1 MMNIKTRKM
10 SVKKNKILIVDDDK
24 GITDTLTII
33 LNGEGYDTD
42 TATNGEM
49 ALKKAE
55 NEFFHLAL
63 LDLKLP
69 DMSGTQVLRKLHMI
83 SPRTVIIM
91 VTGYPTIDNAVES
104 LNLGA
109 SAYIMKPVNPEELLR
124 FVEEKIREQEKKSI
138 NIFDN
143 TIPLYLELIR
153 DGNMWTVDTIA
164 AKLNMSRTTIEK
176 MSTFFAQNGIVKY
189 WESRGIVQIE
199 KSSKKT
205 KS

>member
-1 MMNIKTRKM
+1 M
-10 SVKKNKILIVDDDK
+10 SVEKNKILIVDDEK
-24 GITDTLTII
+24 GVTDTLSII
-33 LNGEGYDTD
+33 LNGKGYDTD
-42 TATNGEM
+42 TAADGET
-49 ALKKAE
+49 ALKKVE
-55 NEFFHLAL
+55 NGFFHLVL

-69 DMSGTQVLRKLHMI
+69 DMPGIQVLRKLHMI

-124 FVEEKIREQEKKSI
+124 YVEEKIQEQEEKSI
-138 NIFDN
+138 TLFDS
-143 TIPLYLELIR
+143 TIQLYLELIR

-164 AKLNMSRTTIEK
+164 AKLNMARATIEK
-176 MSTFFAQNGIVKY
+176 MSTLFAQNGIVKY
-189 WESRGIVQIE
+189 WESRGIIQIN
-199 KSSKKT
+199 KNFKNT

>member
-1 MMNIKTRKM
+1 MNIKTTKM
-10 SVKKNKILIVDDDK
+10 ATEKKNILIVDDDK
-24 GITDTLTII
+24 GITDTLAII
-33 LNGEGYDTD
+33 LDSEGYETD
-42 TATNGEM
+42 IAADGET

-55 NEFFHLAL
+55 NEFFHLVL

-69 DMSGTQVLRKLHMI
+69 DISGTQVLRKLHMI

-109 SAYIMKPVNPEELLR
+109 SAYIMKPVNPEELLKY
-124 FVEEKIREQEKKSI
+124 VEEKIKEQEEKTI
-138 NIFDN
+138 TIFDS

-153 DGNMWTVDTIA
+153 DGNMWTVETIA
-164 AKLNMSRTTIEK
+164 AKLNLARTTIEK
-176 MSTFFAQNGIVKY
+176 MSTFFAQNGVVKY

-199 KSSKKT
+199 KNLKKA
-205 KS
+205 KK

>member
-1 MMNIKTRKM
+1 M
-10 SVKKNKILIVDDDK
+10 SVVKTKILIVDDEK
-24 GITDTLTII
+24 GITDTLSII
-33 LNGEGYDTD
+33 LDSEGYDTD
-42 TATNGEM
+42 TAADGET

-55 NEFFHLAL
+55 NEFFHLVL

-69 DMSGTQVLRKLHMI
+69 DMSGIQVLRRLHMI

-124 FVEEKIREQEKKSI
+124 FVGEKIKEQEEKSI
-138 NIFDN
+138 TIFDS
-143 TIPLYLELIR
+143 TIPLYLKLIR

-176 MSTFFAQNGIVKY
+176 MSTFFAQNGVVKY

-199 KSSKKT
+199 KNFKKT
-205 KS
+205 KA

>member
-1 MMNIKTRKM
+1 MNIKTINM
-10 SVKKNKILIVDDDK
+10 AIEKKKILIVDDDK
-24 GITDTLTII
+24 GITDTLAII
-33 LNGEGYDTD
+33 LDSEGYETD
-42 TATNGEM
+42 IAADGETALE
-49 ALKKAE
+49 KAE
-55 NEFFHLAL
+55 NEFFHLVL

-69 DMSGTQVLRKLHMI
+69 DISGTQVLRKLHLI

-109 SAYIMKPVNPEELLR
+109 SAYIMKPVNPDELLKY
-124 FVEEKIREQEKKSI
+124 VEEKIKEQEEKTI
-138 NIFDN
+138 TIFDS

-164 AKLNMSRTTIEK
+164 AKLNMARITIEK
-176 MSTFFAQNGIVKY
+176 MSTFFAQNGVVKY

-199 KSSKKT
+199 KNLKKT
-205 KS
+205 KN

>member
-1 MMNIKTRKM
+1 MNIKTTKM
-10 SVKKNKILIVDDDK
+10 ATEKKNILIVDDDK
-24 GITDTLTII
+24 GITDTLAII
-33 LNGEGYDTD
+33 LDSEGYETD
-42 TATNGEM
+42 IAADGET

-55 NEFFHLAL
+55 NEFFHLVL

-69 DMSGTQVLRKLHMI
+69 DMSGTQVLRKLHLI

-109 SAYIMKPVNPEELLR
+109 SAYIMKPVNPDELLKY
-124 FVEEKIREQEKKSI
+124 VEEKIKEQEEKSI
-138 NIFDN
+138 TIFDS

-153 DGNMWTVDTIA
+153 DGNMWTVETIA
-164 AKLNMSRTTIEK
+164 AKLNMARTTIEK
-176 MSTFFAQNGIVKY
+176 MSTFFAQNGVVKY

-199 KSSKKT
+199 KNLKKA
-205 KS
+205 KK

>member
-1 MMNIKTRKM
+1 MNIKTRKM

>member
-1 MMNIKTRKM
+1 MNIKARNM
-10 SVKKNKILIVDDDK
+10 SVEKNKILIVDDEK
-24 GITDTLTII
+24 GVTDTLSII
-33 LNGEGYDTD
+33 LNGKGYDTD
-42 TATNGEM
+42 TAADGET
-49 ALKKAE
+49 ALKKVE
-55 NEFFHLAL
+55 NGFFHLVL

-69 DMSGTQVLRKLHMI
+69 DMPGIQVLRKLHMI

-124 FVEEKIREQEKKSI
+124 FVREKIQEQEEKSI
-138 NIFDN
+138 TLFDS
-143 TIPLYLELIR
+143 TIQLYLELIR

-164 AKLNMSRTTIEK
+164 AKLNMSRATIEK
-176 MSTFFAQNGIVKY
+176 MSTIFAQNGIVKY
-189 WESRGIVQIE
+189 WESRGIVQIN
-199 KSSKKT
+199 KNFKNT

>member
-1 MMNIKTRKM
+1 MNIKTINM
-10 SVKKNKILIVDDDK
+10 SVEKNKILIVDDEK
-24 GITDTLTII
+24 GITDTLSII
-33 LNGEGYDTD
+33 LGSQGYDTEV
-42 TATNGEM
+42 ATDGET

-55 NEFFHLAL
+55 NEFFHLVL

-124 FVEEKIREQEKKSI
+124 FVEEKIREQEEKSI

-176 MSTFFAQNGIVKY
+176 MSTFFAQNGVVKY
-189 WESRGIVQIE
+189 WDSRGIVQIE
-199 KSSKKT
+199 KNFKKT
-205 KS
+205 KA

>member
-33 LNGEGYDTD
+33 LNGEGYD

>member
-1 MMNIKTRKM
+1 MA
-10 SVKKNKILIVDDDK
+10 VKKNKILIVDDDK
-24 GITDTLTII
+24 GITDTLRII
-33 LNGEGYDTD
+33 LDSAGYETD
-42 TATNGEM
+42 TAVDGET
-49 ALKKAE
+49 ALKKAGSSL
-55 NEFFHLAL
+55 FHLVL

-69 DMSGTQVLRKLHMI
+69 DMSGIQVLRKLHMI

-91 VTGYPTIDNAVES
+91 VTGYPTMDNAVES

-124 FVEEKIREQEKKSI
+124 FVGEKIKEQEEKSTS
-138 NIFDN
+138 IFDS

-176 MSTFFAQNGIVKY
+176 MSTFFAQNGVVKY
-189 WESRGIVQIE
+189 WESRGIVQID
-199 KSSKKT
+199 KNFRKT

>member
-1 MMNIKTRKM
+1 MINIKAIKM
-10 SVKKNKILIVDDDK
+10 AIEKNRILIVDDDK
-24 GITDTLTII
+24 GITDTLKII
-33 LNGEGYDTD
+33 LDSEGYETE
-42 TATNGEM
+42 TATDGET

-55 NEFFHLAL
+55 NEFFHLVL

-69 DMSGTQVLRKLHMI
+69 DMSGIQVLRKLHMI
-83 SPRTVIIM
+83 SSRTVIIM

-124 FVEEKIREQEKKSI
+124 FVGDKIKEQEEKSTT
-138 NIFDN
+138 IFDS
-143 TIPLYLELIR
+143 TIPLYLALIR

-176 MSTFFAQNGIVKY
+176 MSTFFAQNGVVKY

-199 KSSKKT
+199 KNFKKT
-205 KS
+205 KA

>member
-1 MMNIKTRKM
+1 MT
-10 SVKKNKILIVDDDK
+10 VKKNKILIVDDDK
-24 GITDTLTII
+24 GITDTLRII
-33 LNGEGYDTD
+33 LDSAGYETD
-42 TATNGEM
+42 TAVDGET

-55 NEFFHLAL
+55 NRFFYLVL

-69 DMSGTQVLRKLHMI
+69 DMSGIQVLRKIRMI

-91 VTGYPTIDNAVES
+91 VTGYPTMDNAVES

-124 FVEEKIREQEKKSI
+124 IVGEKIKEQEEKSI
-138 NIFDN
+138 TIFDS

-164 AKLNMSRTTIEK
+164 AKLNMARTTIEK

-189 WESRGIVQIE
+189 WESRGIVQID
-199 KSSKKT
+199 KNFKKT

>member
-1 MMNIKTRKM
+1 M
-10 SVKKNKILIVDDDK
+10 SVVKTKILIVDDDK
-24 GITDTLTII
+24 GITDTLSII
-33 LNGEGYDTD
+33 LDSEGYDTD
-42 TATNGEM
+42 IAADGET

-55 NEFFHLAL
+55 NKFFHLVL

-69 DMSGTQVLRKLHMI
+69 DMSGIQVLRKLHMI

-124 FVEEKIREQEKKSI
+124 FVGEKIKEQEEKSI
-138 NIFDN
+138 TIFDS

-153 DGNMWTVDTIA
+153 DGNIWTVDTIA

-176 MSTFFAQNGIVKY
+176 MSTFFAQNGVVKY

-199 KSSKKT
+199 KNFTKT
-205 KS
+205 KA

>member
-1 MMNIKTRKM
+1 MNIKTMNM
-10 SVKKNKILIVDDDK
+10 SVEKNKILIVDDDK
-24 GITDTLTII
+24 GITDILAII

-42 TATNGEM
+42 TAADGET

-55 NEFFHLAL
+55 NEFFHLVL

-69 DMSGTQVLRKLHMI
+69 DMSGIQVLRKLHMI

-124 FVEEKIREQEKKSI
+124 FVGDKIKEQEEKSTT
-138 NIFDN
+138 IFDS
-143 TIPLYLELIR
+143 TIPLYLALIR

-176 MSTFFAQNGIVKY
+176 MSTFFAQNGVVKY

-199 KSSKKT
+199 KNFKKT
-205 KS
+205 KA